1 MVFLFFLY
9 VEDICISS
17 FSFQERIMGNA
28 LTAAS
33 MSVADVMTP
42 SSQQITKPDSHGM
55 KEKQMK
61 PPLECPMHK
70 SDQFN
75 TINYTSEC
83 PIDKMDE
90 SEINPLNMV
99 CIAKFYSQ

>member
-1 MVFLFFLY
+1 
-9 VEDICISS
+9 
-17 FSFQERIMGNA
+17 MGNA

-33 MSVADVMTP
+33 VSAADVIAP
-42 SSQQITKPDSHGM
+42 LSQQITKPEYHGT
-55 KEKQMK
+55 KDKQIK
-61 PPLECPMHK
+61 PPPECPMHK

-99 CIAKFYSQ
+99 PIMQDFFHQSMNTYH

>member
-1 MVFLFFLY
+1 
-9 VEDICISS
+9 
-17 FSFQERIMGNA
+17 MGNA

-33 MSVADVMTP
+33 VSVADVIAP
-42 SSQQITKPDSHGM
+42 LSQQITKTEAHGT
-55 KEKQMK
+55 KEKQIQ
-61 PPLECPMHK
+61 PPAECPMHK
-70 SDQFN
+70 SGQFN

-99 CIAKFYSQ
+99 CIM

>member
-1 MVFLFFLY
+1 
-9 VEDICISS
+9 
-17 FSFQERIMGNA
+17 MGNA

-33 MSVADVMTP
+33 VSAADVITP
-42 SSQQITKPDSHGM
+42 SQQISRPESHG
-55 KEKQMK
+55 KAKQME

-70 SDQFN
+70 SGQFN

-99 CIAKFYSQ
+99 LIMQDFFH